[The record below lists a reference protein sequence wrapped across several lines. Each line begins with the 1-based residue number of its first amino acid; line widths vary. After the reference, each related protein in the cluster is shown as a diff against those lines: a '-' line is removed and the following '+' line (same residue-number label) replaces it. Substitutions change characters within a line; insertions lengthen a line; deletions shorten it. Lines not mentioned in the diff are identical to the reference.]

1 MVGVSTIITI
11 CITLC
16 ICLIVPLAVYIIYG
30 VKNKGKGV
38 WTAWLLGAA
47 GFAVPQLF
55 IRVPILNVLALSEG
69 FQKFAEKQYVSY
81 CLILAFTAGLF
92 EVAGRFAVAKI
103 LSKKMNYERAI
114 AAGLG
119 HGGIEA
125 MFLVGMTYINNLI
138 YSILINTGTFITVI
152 EQTEASGVDVSQL
165 VAVQEALI
173 NTNSVTF
180 LLAGYERI
188 LTMIFHLAMSLLVC
202 YFVSQKQACKGVFI
216 CLLSHTTVDFVSPL
230 ISGLATDY
238 LGNVISTN
246 TSYIIIYAF
255 LTAIAVASIV
265 VIMKLKKKFGDTV
278 SVEM

>member
-16 ICLIVPLAVYIIYG
+16 ICLIVPLVAYIIYG

-38 WTAWLLGAA
+38 WIAWLLGAA

-69 FQKFAEKQYVSY
+69 FQKFAENQYVLY

-103 LSKKMNYERAI
+103 LSKKMNCERAI

-125 MFLVGMTYINNLI
+125 MLLIGMTYINNLI
-138 YSILINTGTFITVI
+138 YSFMINTGTFTTVI
-152 EQTEASGVDVSQL
+152 EQTEAFGVDVSQL
-165 VAVQEALI
+165 VAIQEALI
-173 NTNSVTF
+173 NTSSATF

-202 YFVSQKQACKGVFI
+202 YFVSKKQACKGVFI

-278 SVEM
+278 S